1 MDVRVQGKV
10 KPIILI
16 AQGSVGTKRDGERH
30 QIERVQPEQVSE
42 VMSEM

>member
-1 MDVRVQGKV
+1 MHVGVQGKV

-16 AQGSVGTKRDGERH
+16 AQGSVWMKRDGERH
-30 QIERVQPEQVSE
+30 RIERVESEQVSE